1 MTAPDLIDNLLPNAS
16 ALRDQRAEAKSAAQ
30 ASLDALLRPAHPG
43 GLSLAERAA
52 AALRTA
58 MLHADVP
65 LAATFRTAL
74 DQAGGPPPEG
84 PRAHAVAVHVER
96 LALHP
101 DKARRPDIA
110 GLLAAG
116 LSARD
121 VVSLSQLVAL
131 VAFQARLLA
140 GLRLMEPAP

>member
-1 MTAPDLIDNLLPNAS
+1 MTHDLIDQLLPAGPL
-16 ALRDQRAEAKSAAQ
+16 LRDERPEAKLAAQ
-30 ASLDALLRPAHPG
+30 PSLDALLHPAEPG
-43 GLSLAERAA
+43 GLGPAERAA

-58 MLHADVP
+58 TLHGDAP
-65 LAATFRTAL
+65 LAATFQSAL
-74 DQAGGPPPEG
+74 DAAGGPPPEDA
-84 PRAHAVAVHVER
+84 RAHAIATHVER

-101 DKARRPDIA
+101 DAARKPDIA

-116 LSARD
+116 LTPRD

-140 GLRLMEPAP
+140 GLRLVESAP